1 MTKKRAVEDGP
12 AAKKNQQVPLSTKE
26 QTNLEDLMARYQ
38 DAVVTRNRK
47 LGQRRSAN
55 ILPTEVMRAGLLA
68 LNELTPD
75 RLRTLVLRV
84 RSGQATDEPSQ
95 LTAPSPR

>member
-1 MTKKRAVEDGP
+1 MTKKRTVEEGP
-12 AAKKNQQVPLSTKE
+12 GKKNQQVPLSTQE

-68 LNELTPD
+68 LSDLTPD
-75 RLRTLVLRV
+75 KLRTLILRV
-84 RSGQATDEPSQ
+84 RSGQAPDEP
-95 LTAPSPR
+95 

>member
-1 MTKKRAVEDGP
+1 MTKKRKVEEGS
-12 AAKKNQQVPLSTKE
+12 AGKKTQQVPLSPQE

-55 ILPTEVMRAGLLA
+55 ILPTEVLRAGLLA
-68 LNELTPD
+68 LNELPAEK
-75 RLRTLVLRV
+75 LRTLVLRV
-84 RSGQATDEPSQ
+84 RTGQAPEET
-95 LTAPSPR
+95 